1 MNYLII
7 ISFFLL
13 FIQIINTLEYDDDD
27 DDEKQV
33 ASHSSKYDSILNCL
47 ATPCYPI
54 NIVE

>member
-13 FIQIINTLEYDDDD
+13 FIQIINALEYDD

-47 ATPCYPI
+47 ATPSYPI